1 MRAEDRQPS
10 KRVFPLLQNLDLDTV
25 TFAEVQSVGDPISI
39 QDMNE
44 QEMVDLIIV
53 NLARLCVA
61 GEWSGLLEAGGG
73 TFNAVLPTSVG
84 TSTRYQLAMATPF
97 GNTGQTSNTG
107 FTDFSQPRAYPFVA
121 AESGDVSEIGIKV
134 AASTASADA
143 LVGIYS
149 TSDGK
154 PDALLGYADI
164 ELSSTGEI
172 FQTSLSAT
180 ITLVAGTNYF
190 YCIGEDASA
199 SGGTLTGVNGD
210 YVTPLGVSY
219 EVATYQTCYRHD
231 TAVTALPATFVAD
244 ATRQTGRVL
253 VTVKVG

>member
-1 MRAEDRQPS
+1 MRAEDRKPS
-10 KRVFPLLQNLDLDTV
+10 RRVFPLLQNLNLDSV
-25 TFAEVQSVGDPISI
+25 TFDQVQGVGEPITI
-39 QDMNE
+39 EDMNE
-44 QEMVDLIIV
+44 QEMIDLIIV

-61 GEWSGLLEAGGG
+61 GEWSGLLEAGGGG

-97 GNTGQTSNTG
+97 GNTGQTSNQG
-107 FTDFSQPRAYPFVA
+107 FTDFDQPRAYPFVA

-134 AASTASADA
+134 ASLTTSADA

-149 TSDGK
+149 TSSGQ

-164 ELSSTGEI
+164 ELGATGEI

-190 YCIGEDASA
+190 FVIGMDAAA
-199 SGGTLTGVNGD
+199 SGGTLVGVNGD
-210 YVTPLGVSY
+210 YVTPIGIGY

-231 TAVTALPATFVAD
+231 AVVTALPATFVAD
-244 ATRQTGRVL
+244 ATRQTGRIL
-253 VTVKVG
+253 VTLAM